1 MYFLLKEFSLQIF
14 VLLEISP
21 KNLICLSV
29 RLSPSRKCVT
39 GLFEAG
45 VCVWVLRMPVGWG
58 RSASCGRGRGKSQVY
73 SVQHYG
79 WLGLPWWYDILIA
92 CSMYSLTY
100 LCDGALT
107 VFETV
112 LRGHITAYLSLT
124 RLSLCS
130 LNWVHWG
137 RESESNVVSSISH
150 TLKKLCIP
158 SNT

>member
-21 KNLICLSV
+21 KKISFVSLLGFLLLTTV
-29 RLSPSRKCVT
+29 WQVYLRLVY
-39 GLFEAG
+39 
-45 VCVWVLRMPVGWG
+45 VCVLCMPVSWG
-58 RSASCGRGRGKSQVY
+58 RSASCCRGRGKSQVY

-79 WLGLPWWYDILIA
+79 WLGLPWWYDTLIA

-107 VFETV
+107 GFETV

-137 RESESNVVSSISH
+137 SESESTVVSSISH